1 MNKKKSLH
9 SKNKVFLILLGFSLI
24 SFGGLLFTFIKSSKM
39 DAEHVKIKELAKNVQ
54 EEVLLARIEMEKF
67 FIYGDT
73 SLVRNIS
80 VTFKNAED
88 HLSSINTKIR
98 NHKLRNIKSSRND
111 FIRKLI
117 EVKNKIEILEK
128 LTIEDMLVNS
138 RNHNTTI
145 KQAYL
150 DFNKSFGEFEAKL
163 HDYIIRSNSVF
174 KKKLQ
179 ILLIFSFLILLFC
192 IYIIIKLINAMILA
206 DSQIIKKSI
215 EIEQKER
222 HRIAMDLHDGMG
234 SLLSSIGLY
243 IKLLQVE
250 KIDNKGVVEKM
261 DQLRQLSD
269 QAYNSFEEV
278 IDNLNPACLNKYGL
292 VKSLEDLFNKINN
305 TGEVYFE
312 LQVENLHYRLSP
324 TTEVILYRICNE
336 LINNTLK
343 HSGAKTAKIVL
354 SKNRNKI
361 SLLYTDDGIG
371 FNPAIDYY
379 HNMEKT
385 GLKNLASRVESLGG
399 TYKMKNNPDQGVFIH
414 IQFSII

>member
-1 MNKKKSLH
+1 MNKKKILH
-9 SKNKVFLILLGFSLI
+9 SKNKVFLVLLGFSLI

-54 EEVLLARIEMEKF
+54 EEVLLARIEMEEF

-138 RNHNTTI
+138 RNNNTTI
-145 KQAYL
+145 KQANL

-234 SLLSSIGLY
+234 SLLSGIGLY

-250 KIDNKGVVEKM
+250 KFDNKGVVNKIN
-261 DQLRQLSD
+261 QLRQLSD
-269 QAYNSFEEV
+269 QAY
-278 IDNLNPACLNKYGL
+278 
-292 VKSLEDLFNKINN
+292 KSLE
-305 TGEVYFE
+305 EV
-312 LQVENLHYRLSP
+312 
-324 TTEVILYRICNE
+324 
-336 LINNTLK
+336 INNTLK
-343 HSGAKTAKIVL
+343 HSGAKTAKIYL
-354 SKNRNKI
+354 SNFKNTI
-361 SLLYTDDGIG
+361 SLRYTDDGIG
-371 FNPAIDYY
+371 FNTVIDDY
-379 HNMEKT
+379 HNAEKT
-385 GLKNLASRVESLGG
+385 GLKNIASGL
-399 TYKMKNNPDQGVFIH
+399 NPWVVH
-414 IQFSII
+414 IK

>member
-1 MNKKKSLH
+1 MNKKKILH
-9 SKNKVFLILLGFSLI
+9 SKNKVFLVLLGFSLI

-39 DAEHVKIKELAKNVQ
+39 DAEHVKIKELVKNVQ
-54 EEVLLARIEMEKF
+54 EEVLLSRIEMEKF

-73 SLVRNIS
+73 SLIRNIS

-138 RNHNTTI
+138 RNNNTTI

-222 HRIAMDLHDGMG
+222 HRIAMDLHD
-234 SLLSSIGLY
+234 
-243 IKLLQVE
+243 
-250 KIDNKGVVEKM
+250 
-261 DQLRQLSD
+261 
-269 QAYNSFEEV
+269 
-278 IDNLNPACLNKYGL
+278 
-292 VKSLEDLFNKINN
+292 
-305 TGEVYFE
+305 
-312 LQVENLHYRLSP
+312 
-324 TTEVILYRICNE
+324 
-336 LINNTLK
+336 
-343 HSGAKTAKIVL
+343 
-354 SKNRNKI
+354 
-361 SLLYTDDGIG
+361 
-371 FNPAIDYY
+371 
-379 HNMEKT
+379 
-385 GLKNLASRVESLGG
+385 
-399 TYKMKNNPDQGVFIH
+399 
-414 IQFSII
+414 